1 MPRLF
6 CFVLHGM
13 GDRGRV
19 RGGGGGGRLIRS
31 HSNLAQF
38 WSRVLFVTQPRLLW
52 SGDGALD
59 R

>member
-1 MPRLF
+1 ME
-6 CFVLHGM
+6 
-13 GDRGRV
+13 
-19 RGGGGGGRLIRS
+19 GGGGGRLIRS